1 MGGQTKYTKE
11 LAERVLDEL
20 RTHGSTLKAAK
31 ACGILRSTVVNWT
44 RMFPEF
50 NDLYARAKAEGID
63 ALVEDTIEISDEPI
77 SPMENG
83 AVDNA
88 LIQKARMRID
98 TRRWY
103 AERLEARKY
112 GVLQKLEHS
121 GPAGGAVAVT
131 IATGVPRI
139 DDNSDLA

>member
-1 MGGQTKYTKE
+1 MGVSKYTKE
-11 LAERVLDEL
+11 LAEQVLEQL

-31 ACGILRSTVVNWT
+31 ACGISRATVVAWT
-44 RMFPEF
+44 QTYPEF
-50 NDLYARAKAEGID
+50 NEPYARAKAEGID
-63 ALVEDTIEISDEPI
+63 ALVEDTIEISDAPI
-77 SPMENG
+77 APMKSGIIDG
-83 AVDNA
+83 ALV
-88 LIQKARMRID
+88 QQARMRID

-121 GPAGGAVAVT
+121 GPNGGAIAVT